1 MDLHSLSATA
11 WPDPQ
16 PSPAA
21 APGVSPAL
29 EPRAD
34 TDALA
39 RVQDETERVLDAVP
53 RALQRLRRG
62 AAPAEADPATVLQL
76 SVRQM
81 QQVAGA
87 LRITGFEQAARL
99 PAAVAELLAKA
110 AAQAGPPGVAVVEG
124 VEHACAAL
132 RTYLRRWRAGR
143 PLSALALYPAWNT
156 LQTLSGAERIHPAEL
171 WPVPWQWHALP
182 PDERMPP
189 LQPDGATRGAAE
201 QLTLALMRDARSVA
215 ASRLSDLFAALARG
229 AADGRMATLWGL
241 ASAMYEGQA
250 KGLLA
255 PEVHLK
261 RVSSRLLAQLRRG
274 PLGTADAVAQRL
286 AHDLLFFCAQAG
298 VQAQDGATPRL
309 AGVRRTWGLERH
321 PAVDVEHALP
331 AGADAAL
338 LAQTL
343 RQLAAVQ
350 ALWDAAAAGTPRP
363 GQREALS
370 QMAQS
375 LRQLLPRQAQAVE
388 ELTQTLQHVMAEPG
402 VATSAVPALEVAQS
416 LLALQLLLQEHETET
431 AAEPLQCLSTRIAQ
445 ALSGAPAETGHP
457 EVPVDAWL
465 LELAQRGA
473 ERQAL
478 TALGQSLR
486 TALNEAGLQLDALA
500 QGPDD
505 ATLRALAQRLQRLQG
520 VLTVLSQ
527 PELASSLQALREA
540 LPAEASALDGAQ
552 AARLARR
559 LARLDLACE
568 RLTLGLPPTEGL
580 PRDEEL
586 DAMEAP
592 AAPAG
597 PASAPVAALPA
608 AIAVPEILTEAKAWA
623 EPGLPVPPVAV
634 SASAPAAAAA
644 PVEKAAATPEPELG
658 AKAEFPSGPVPD
670 LSLAPQ
676 PPLLTE
682 RPELPA
688 LTEPALPPGVEAG
701 WDAPAAELPELVDV
715 TQLVT
720 LHQSATDDERIEL
733 ASLLKHVDAQGAAM
747 APTVASP
754 PDQAAAAPLSSRLV
768 ALSRLG
774 GAPALPPV
782 ASEPVAAAPD
792 SAPHQGAPGVP
803 AADGPAPSESTVA
816 EEPAQP
822 HEDAGAQA
830 STLPATWDEP
840 ALAGEAAGPGAETA
854 VAEAPSAEAAPVAE
868 PPADEMP
875 ASEAGAGLSGE
886 DDAVAAQPAVA
897 AAEAPWPEADAPAA
911 VARTEAPADAPDLAA
926 SPAAPPAAEE
936 DTLWSDT
943 EARAWLDT
951 EAGSWAE
958 AGAGDGDEPDAGSA
972 AVPPAQAPSAA
983 APGLPDWPK
992 LPDLPDL
999 SDLPGLP
1006 ALPELPELP
1015 DGLPPAEGDGLS
1027 FDLSFDLPPAPQAP
1041 AFPLAAADEAFGGA
1055 EPPPA
1060 EQEGADFDLD
1070 FGPGLPGTDTSPQ
1083 AAVDAEAE
1091 EEIFLD
1097 MGEPEEPPPAAGTP
1111 AVPADAGEVRI
1122 ALPGE
1127 ALPPAEHED
1136 AGFDLDFDIDLPES
1150 APAADM
1156 EQDAGAAPAVLEPP
1170 PALEPIAT
1178 AATLAPLEDE
1188 HRLVGPLRVSQSLFD
1203 IYIEEAEALSGR
1215 LHEKL
1220 WQWQP
1225 PQPLERELVVV
1236 MHALAG
1242 MAATVG
1248 DQALWQL
1255 ARTLEDTMAPCR
1267 RPGYATPLMKQRQG
1281 EGVLRVREMLTLF
1294 ASGTLPEPVEPAFL
1308 QYLRAPHE
1316 DVPTAQN
1323 PFSAPV
1329 EARSPFGPPP
1339 QSTKLEL
1346 PDESAAD
1353 EARAPLPDKEQG
1365 GPDATAGK
1373 VSEAGDEESLQWL
1386 DLSDVAEAPP
1396 ASTPAEAG
1404 MPADDVAP
1412 VPDLADE
1419 ADETGEDF
1427 HETVPAGE
1435 PWDLLPAPIDA
1446 GAPAPAAAQDD
1457 LRTLDP
1463 ALFPVFEDEAQEL
1476 LPQLAHSLSAWAEDG
1491 GEEHAAAG
1499 MRTLHT
1505 LKGGARLAGAM
1516 RLGDAAHALESAI
1529 EALLARSGLPERTEI
1544 EALLARADALAAEFE
1559 RLRAATTPQAEGADA
1574 EIPSAWADAD
1584 ADAQAPAGGVAFD
1597 AAESETVTG
1606 EAAPEETADAPLPE
1620 AEPVAQAAVPAL
1632 DESAVEAFEEGEP
1645 AIDWSRFAVEPPPLP
1660 PAAVAASPAA
1670 TVRVRAPALDR
1681 LVAQAGEVGI
1691 SRARLVAEMQQL
1703 GSSLADLDENLQRL
1717 RGQLREVEQ
1726 QAETRLD
1733 SGLEAAP
1740 AFDALE
1746 MDRSTRLQELARM
1759 MAESLDDMASVQH
1772 SLRQGL
1778 RGTDDELVVLARLAG
1793 ELQDELLRTRLVAF
1807 DSLAERLQRVLRQAA
1822 QEAQRQVRLDIEG
1835 GEVEIDRGVLER
1847 MTPAFEHLLRNAV
1860 VHGIEPPAERFMRGK
1875 PTEGRVLLRLAQEGA
1890 QVSVSCSDDGRG
1902 LDLQRIQRR
1911 AVERGLLALE
1921 AQPDA
1926 AALQHLVFAPGFS
1939 TAERLSPLA
1948 GRGVGLDVVRAEVE
1962 ALGGHIVLETT
1973 PGQGSRFTLQLP
1985 LTTAVMQ
1992 VLLLRCGEATVAVPA
2007 ALVDEVLRVPAAEA
2021 RQAAARGR
2029 FGAGI
2034 EAPVFHRLEP
2044 LLQWPLPPDE
2054 APERMVTVLLLRGAQ
2069 QRLALQVQEVL
2080 GRQEAVLKPLGPQ
2093 LATLPGLAGMS
2104 LLPSGL
2110 PLPVYNPAA
2119 LALRHTAAQQAAQVG
2134 GGAAWGPGAGSVAAA
2149 PAPVAV
2155 EEPAAPLVL
2164 VVDDSLTVRRAT
2176 QRLLER
2182 EGYRVALAKDGVE
2195 ALALLEQEPPALVLT
2210 DLEMPRLDGF
2220 ELLRRLRAEPRWQAL
2235 PVIVITSR
2243 RAPRHRELAASLGV
2257 EHYLGKPCA
2266 QEELLAL
2273 VAGYSPALQAPN

>member
-1 MDLHSLSATA
+1 MDLHSLSTTA

-21 APGVSPAL
+21 APGVSPEL

-87 LRITGFEQAARL
+87 LRIAGFEQAARL

-132 RTYLRRWRAGR
+132 RAYLRRWRAGR

-229 AADGRMATLWGL
+229 AADGRMATLWGM

-286 AHDLLFFCAQAG
+286 AHDLLYFCAQAG

-331 AGADAAL
+331 AGADASL

-431 AAEPLQCLSTRIAQ
+431 AAEPLQRLSTRIAQ
-445 ALSGAPAETGHP
+445 ALSGAPAETAHP
-457 EVPVDAWL
+457 EVPVDDWL

-505 ATLRALAQRLQRLQG
+505 ATLRALGQRLQRLQG

-527 PELASSLQALREA
+527 PELAASLQALREA
-540 LPAEASALDGAQ
+540 LPADAAALDGAQ

-592 AAPAG
+592 ATPAG
-597 PASAPVAALPA
+597 PASAPAAALPA
-608 AIAVPEILTEAKAWA
+608 EAGPAPAATAIPELLTEAEAWA
-623 EPGLPVPPVAV
+623 EPGLLAPPSVAPEP
-634 SASAPAAAAA
+634 APAAAATLE
-644 PVEKAAATPEPELG
+644 PVAE
-658 AKAEFPSGPVPD
+658 AEFPSGSGPD

-682 RPELPA
+682 PPELPA
-688 LTEPALPPGVEAG
+688 LTEPALAPGVEAD
-701 WDAPAAELPELVDV
+701 WDEPAAELPELVDV
-715 TQLVT
+715 TQPVT
-720 LHQSATDDERIEL
+720 LHQSATDDEHVEL
-733 ASLLKHVDAQGAAM
+733 ASLLKHLDAQGAAM
-747 APTVASP
+747 APLAASP
-754 PDQAAAAPLSSRLV
+754 SGQAAAAPLPSRLV

-782 ASEPVAAAPD
+782 ASEPPAAAPD
-792 SAPHQGAPGVP
+792 SAAHQEASGVP
-803 AADGPAPSESTVA
+803 AAAADSVPAPAESAVSEEPAPS
-816 EEPAQP
+816 Q
-822 HEDAGAQA
+822 EDAGAQA
-830 STLPATWDEP
+830 STLPAAWDEP
-840 ALAGEAAGPGAETA
+840 APAGEAAGTGAEA
-854 VAEAPSAEAAPVAE
+854 AAAEAPSAEAAPVAE
-868 PPADEMP
+868 PPAG
-875 ASEAGAGLSGE
+875 EAGADLAGE
-886 DDAVAAQPAVA
+886 DDAVAAQLAVA
-897 AAEAPWPEADAPAA
+897 AAEEPRPEADAPAA
-911 VARTEAPADAPDLAA
+911 AARTEAPADATELAA

-936 DTLWSDT
+936 ETLWSDT

-951 EAGSWAE
+951 EAGAWAE
-958 AGAGDGDEPDAGSA
+958 AGTGDGGEPDAGLG

-983 APGLPDWPK
+983 AAGLPDLPQ

-999 SDLPGLP
+999 SGLPGLP
-1006 ALPELPELP
+1006 ALPELP
-1015 DGLPPAEGDGLS
+1015 DGLPPAEDDGLA

-1041 AFPLAAADEAFGGA
+1041 AATGEAFGPA

-1070 FGPGLPGTDTSPQ
+1070 FGPGGLPGTDTSPQ
-1083 AAVDAEAE
+1083 AAADAEAE
-1091 EEIFLD
+1091 EEVFLD
-1097 MGEPEEPPPAAGTP
+1097 MGEPDVPPPVAGAP

-1122 ALPGE
+1122 ELPGE

-1136 AGFDLDFDIDLPES
+1136 AGFDLDFDIDLPEAGTPQP
-1150 APAADM
+1150 APAAGM
-1156 EQDAGAAPAVLEPP
+1156 EEDAGAAPVAEAPAVLEPP

-1188 HRLVGPLRVSQSLFD
+1188 HRRVGPLRVPQSLFD

-1236 MHALAG
+1236 THALAG

-1267 RPGYATPLMKQRQG
+1267 RPGYATPLMKARQG

-1294 ASGTLPEPVEPAFL
+1294 ASGTLPEPVDPAFL

-1316 DVPTAQN
+1316 EVPAAQN
-1323 PFSAPV
+1323 PFGPPV
-1329 EARSPFGPPP
+1329 EARNPFGPPP

-1346 PDESAAD
+1346 PDESAAGG
-1353 EARAPLPDKEQG
+1353 EPG
-1365 GPDATAGK
+1365 GPDAAAG
-1373 VSEAGDEESLQWL
+1373 EAPEDGDEESLQW
-1386 DLSDVAEAPP
+1386 
-1396 ASTPAEAG
+1396 
-1404 MPADDVAP
+1404 M
-1412 VPDLADE
+1412 DLAGGTGD
-1419 ADETGEDF
+1419 APAPAGSGEDF
-1427 HETVPAGE
+1427 HETLPAGE
-1435 PWDLLPAPIDA
+1435 PWGLPPAPTPVDA
-1446 GAPAPAAAQDD
+1446 GAPAAAQDD
-1457 LRTLDP
+1457 LQTLDS

-1499 MRTLHT
+1499 LRTLHT

-1529 EALLARSGLPERTEI
+1529 EALLTRSGLPERAEI
-1544 EALLARADALAAEFE
+1544 EELLARADELDAEFE
-1559 RLRAATTPQAEGADA
+1559 RLRAATAPQAEGADT
-1574 EIPSAWADAD
+1574 EMPPAWAAPAGIDAGAGMGAETEADLAAWPDAD
-1584 ADAQAPAGGVAFD
+1584 APAPAGGVASDAVAD
-1597 AAESETVTG
+1597 AAAD
-1606 EAAPEETADAPLPE
+1606 AAPIEAPPPE
-1620 AEPVAQAAVPAL
+1620 AEPLAPAALPVADDSAAEAP
-1632 DESAVEAFEEGEP
+1632 VEPREEGEP

-1691 SRARLVAEMQQL
+1691 SRARLAAEMQQL

-1733 SGLEAAP
+1733 AGLEAAP

-1746 MDRSTRLQELARM
+1746 MDRRTRLQELARM

-1860 VHGIEPPAERFMRGK
+1860 AHGIEPPAERFMRGK

-1992 VLLLRCGEATVAVPA
+1992 VLMLRCGEATVAVPA

-2021 RQAAARGR
+2021 RQAEARGR

-2034 EAPVFHRLEP
+2034 EAPVFQRLEP

-2080 GRQEAVLKPLGPQ
+2080 GRQEVVLKPLGPQ
-2093 LATLPGLAGMS
+2093 LATLPGLAGMG

-2119 LALRHTAAQQAAQVG
+2119 LALRHTATQQAAQVG
-2134 GGAAWGPGAGSVAAA
+2134 GGVAWGPVAGSVAAA
-2149 PAPVAV
+2149 PAAAAG
-2155 EEPAAPLVL
+2155 PAAPLVL

-2182 EGYRVALAKDGVE
+2182 EGYRVALAKDGVD
-2195 ALALLEQEPPALVLT
+2195 ALAQLEQELPALVLT

-2243 RAPRHRELAASLGV
+2243 RASRHRELAASLGV
-2257 EHYLGKPCA
+2257 EHYLVKPCA

>member
-1 MDLHSLSATA
+1 MDLQSLCAATA
-11 WPDPQ
+11 RPDPQ
-16 PSPAA
+16 PRPAA
-21 APGVSPAL
+21 APGVSPEL

-34 TDALA
+34 ADALA

-87 LRITGFEQAARL
+87 LRIAGFEQAARL

-110 AAQAGPPGVAVVEG
+110 AAQAGPPGVAVVEA

-132 RTYLRRWRAGR
+132 RAYLRRWRAGQ

-171 WPVPWQWHALP
+171 WPVPWQWQALL

-189 LQPDGATRGAAE
+189 LQPDGAARGAAE
-201 QLTLALMRDARSVA
+201 QLTLALMRDARSAA

-241 ASAMYEGQA
+241 ASAVYEGQA

-261 RVSSRLLAQLRRG
+261 RASSRLLAQLRRG

-286 AHDLLFFCAQAG
+286 AHDLLYFCAQAG

-331 AGADAAL
+331 AGADASL

-363 GQREALS
+363 GLRETLS

-375 LRQLLPRQAQAVE
+375 LRQLLPRQAPAVE
-388 ELTQTLQHVMAEPG
+388 DLTQTLQHVMAEPG
-402 VATSAVPALEVAQS
+402 VATSAAPALEVAQA
-416 LLALQLLLQEHETET
+416 LLALQLLLQEQETET
-431 AAEPLQCLSTRIAQ
+431 PAEPLQRLSARIAQ
-445 ALSGAPAETGHP
+445 ALSGAPAEMAHP
-457 EVPVDAWL
+457 EVPVDPWL

-500 QGPDD
+500 QAPDD
-505 ATLRALAQRLQRLQG
+505 ATLRALAQRLHRLQG

-527 PELASSLQALREA
+527 PELALSLQALREA
-540 LPAEASALDGAQ
+540 LPADASALDGTQ

-597 PASAPVAALPA
+597 LATALGASATVPALPA
-608 AIAVPEILTEAKAWA
+608 EAGPALAPAATDAEIRTETETWA
-623 EPGLPVPPVAV
+623 EPATAAGPGPDASQVPQ
-634 SASAPAAAAA
+634 
-644 PVEKAAATPEPELG
+644 L
-658 AKAEFPSGPVPD
+658 
-670 LSLAPQ
+670 
-676 PPLLTE
+676 PLLTE

-688 LTEPALPPGVEAG
+688 LTE
-701 WDAPAAELPELVDV
+701 LVDV
-715 TQLVT
+715 TQPVT
-720 LHQSATDDERIEL
+720 LHESATDEHVEL
-733 ASLLKHVDAQGAAM
+733 ASLLKHLDAQGAAVAPM
-747 APTVASP
+747 AASP
-754 PDQAAAAPLSSRLV
+754 SDQAVAPLPSRLL

-782 ASEPVAAAPD
+782 VPEPLAGAD
-792 SAPHQGAPGVP
+792 SVP
-803 AADGPAPSESTVA
+803 APAEATVA
-816 EEPAQP
+816 QKPAQP
-822 HEDAGAQA
+822 QEEDAGSQA
-830 STLPATWDEP
+830 STLPAVWDEP
-840 ALAGEAAGPGAETA
+840 APAGEEAGAGAETA
-854 VAEAPSAEAAPVAE
+854 HAEAPFAEAAP
-868 PPADEMP
+868 
-875 ASEAGAGLSGE
+875 
-886 DDAVAAQPAVA
+886 
-897 AAEAPWPEADAPAA
+897 AAEAGVDLAGEADAPAA
-911 VARTEAPADAPDLAA
+911 AAPADAPGLDAL
-926 SPAAPPAAEE
+926 PAAQPAAEE
-936 DTLWSDT
+936 EALWSDT
-943 EARAWLDT
+943 GARTWLDT
-951 EAGSWAE
+951 EAG
-958 AGAGDGDEPDAGSA
+958 AGDGGEPATM
-972 AVPPAQAPSAA
+972 PPAQAPSAA
-983 APGLPDWPK
+983 APGLPTLPK

-999 SDLPGLP
+999 SDLPDLP
-1006 ALPELPELP
+1006 ALP
-1015 DGLPPAEGDGLS
+1015 DSLPPAEDDGLA

-1041 AFPLAAADEAFGGA
+1041 AVLLAAADEVLGR

-1060 EQEGADFDLD
+1060 QQESADFELDL
-1070 FGPGLPGTDTSPQ
+1070 GLGLPGTGTSPQ
-1083 AAVDAEAE
+1083 AAAEAEAAAE

-1097 MGEPEEPPPAAGTP
+1097 MGEPEEPPPAAGAPSMP
-1111 AVPADAGEVRI
+1111 AGLPGLTGSNGEPAQDREADAGK
-1122 ALPGE
+1122 ALSGE
-1127 ALPPAEHED
+1127 GGPAEQHED
-1136 AGFDLDFDIDLPES
+1136 EGFDLDFGLDLPDAVP
-1150 APAADM
+1150 APQATEAPMAGLPDAQDIADEAEELVFLEMGTEPAAAGLPSWASGAPGEAGTPEPAGVGEEPAAAADM
-1156 EQDAGAAPAVLEPP
+1156 EEDSGATPVDQVPAVLEPP
-1170 PALEPIAT
+1170 PVLEPIAT

-1188 HRLVGPLRVSQSLFD
+1188 HRLVGPLRVPQSLFD
-1203 IYIEEAEALSGR
+1203 IYIEEAEALAGR

-1225 PQPLERELVVV
+1225 PQPLEHELVVV
-1236 MHALAG
+1236 THALAG

-1267 RPGYATPLMKQRQG
+1267 HPGYATPLMKARQG

-1316 DVPTAQN
+1316 EVPAAQN
-1323 PFSAPV
+1323 PFGPPV
-1329 EARSPFGPPP
+1329 EARSPSGPPL
-1339 QSTKLEL
+1339 QSRKLE
-1346 PDESAAD
+1346 PSDESAAD
-1353 EARAPLPDKEQG
+1353 EELGELGAA
-1365 GPDATAGK
+1365 AGE
-1373 VSEAGDEESLQWL
+1373 VPEDGAEEALQWL
-1386 DLSDVAEAPP
+1386 DLADAAEAP
-1396 ASTPAEAG
+1396 
-1404 MPADDVAP
+1404 PADDVAP
-1412 VPDLADE
+1412 VPDLAGE
-1419 ADETGEDF
+1419 ADEVPAPVSSGEDF

-1435 PWDLLPAPIDA
+1435 PWGLPPAPVA
-1446 GAPAPAAAQDD
+1446 AEAPAPAAVEDD
-1457 LRTLDP
+1457 LQTLDP

-1476 LPQLAHSLSAWAEDG
+1476 LPQLAHSLSAWAEDSG
-1491 GEEHAAAG
+1491 GEEHAGAG

-1529 EALLARSGLPERTEI
+1529 EELLTRSGLPERTEI

-1559 RLRAATTPQAEGADA
+1559 RLRAATAPQAEGADA
-1574 EIPSAWADAD
+1574 ELPPAWAAQAAAD
-1584 ADAQAPAGGVAFD
+1584 APAPADSVASEVVEAE
-1597 AAESETVTG
+1597 AAAG
-1606 EAAPEETADAPLPE
+1606 EVAPEEAADAAPAEAPPPE
-1620 AEPVAQAAVPAL
+1620 AEPLPVAQAAVPVP
-1632 DESAVEAFEEGEP
+1632 DDSAVEAPVEPREEGEP
-1645 AIDWSRFAVEPPPLP
+1645 AIDWSRFAVEPSPLP
-1660 PAAVAASPAA
+1660 PAAAAASPAA

-1691 SRARLVAEMQQL
+1691 SRARLAAEMQQL

-1717 RGQLREVEQ
+1717 RGQLREVEL

-1733 SGLEAAP
+1733 SRLEAAP

-1746 MDRSTRLQELARM
+1746 MDRYTRLQELTRM

-1860 VHGIEPPAERFMRGK
+1860 AHGIEPPAERFMLGK
-1875 PTEGRVLLRLAQEGA
+1875 PTEGRVLLRLVQEGA

-2021 RQAAARGR
+2021 RQAEARGR
-2029 FGAGI
+2029 FGVGI
-2034 EAPVFHRLEP
+2034 EAPVFQRLEP
-2044 LLQWPLPPDE
+2044 LLQQPLPPDE

-2093 LATLPGLAGMS
+2093 LATLPGLAGMG
-2104 LLPSGL
+2104 LLTSGL

-2134 GGAAWGPGAGSVAAA
+2134 GGAAWGPGAGSVAAVPA
-2149 PAPVAV
+2149 PAAV
-2155 EEPAAPLVL
+2155 DDPAAPLVL

-2195 ALALLEQEPPALVLT
+2195 ALALLEREHPALVLT

-2243 RAPRHRELAASLGV
+2243 LASRHRELAASLGV
-2257 EHYLGKPCA
+2257 EHYLGKPYA
-2266 QEELLAL
+2266 QEALLAL